1 MNQRKIIITIISI
14 IIFFIILFLLIRQ
27 FGLINVKI
35 PTGNVDIF
43 DINFIVNNNCNHI
56 DLDENIKN
64 NILIYDEQVKYS
76 DNIKLNI
83 FTHKSYYVKN
93 DVIAPDTQN
102 SYQFIIRNN
111 NEFAIKYNL
120 KMEENNIYNI
130 NMKYRLKLD
139 GKYILGND
147 KEWVTANEL
156 VQNELVLADKSYNVY
171 TLDWKWFES
180 DNETDT
186 KIGTNID
193 AKYQLNI
200 SFLANRY

>member
-1 MNQRKIIITIISI
+1 MNKRKIIITIISI
-14 IIFFIILFLLIRQ
+14 IIFFIVLFLLIRQ

-43 DINFIVNNNCNHI
+43 DINFIVNNNCEHI
-56 DLDENIKN
+56 ESDENMKD
-64 NILIYDEQVKYS
+64 NIIIYDEQVKYT

-93 DVIAPDTQN
+93 DAIAPNTQN

-111 NEFAIKYNL
+111 NDFAIKYNL
-120 KMEENNIYNI
+120 KMEEENAYNI

-147 KEWVTANEL
+147 REWVTANEL
-156 VQNELVLADKSYNVY
+156 IQNGLVLADKSYNVY

-193 AKYQLNI
+193 ANYQLNI